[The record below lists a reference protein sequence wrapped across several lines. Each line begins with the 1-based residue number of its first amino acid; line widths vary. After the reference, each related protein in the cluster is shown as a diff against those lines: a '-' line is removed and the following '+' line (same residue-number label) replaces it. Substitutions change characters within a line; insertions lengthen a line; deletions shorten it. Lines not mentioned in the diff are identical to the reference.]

1 MTERATIHHGRRGLR
16 AWGLAALALV
26 LALAGCNGDGGDE
39 DATTDATED
48 AGDVRPDETPDTT
61 PDNLVEVDWVDEP
74 CPGTWITL
82 TLAPPDILLL
92 VDRSTSMLDPVD
104 GHTPTV
110 DELGTCSEA
119 NYAPAGGLTFTTW
132 WDEAG
137 GAVAAAAVTN
147 QARVNQGLVLFPGPG
162 IVGIGHVD
170 NQELCQGSI
179 TDPQQSVEL
188 NPSTAA
194 AIQTELEDEAN
205 APICTMGMSNLG
217 QALDFAG
224 NVLGLSDAGPDAI
237 VIVTN
242 EGPNCNLAL
251 PRCDEADCTMDIEYC
266 DGTLATIACM
276 DAAGVT
282 QQITT
287 LNTEDGVRT
296 YVVGI
301 PESGDYAATYDAMAV
316 AGGTARDGTPKYW
329 APASAAEITAA
340 LEEIIG
346 SEQSCVLGLASVPS
360 TTTDVNVIVDG
371 TPLVRDA
378 ADGFAYDSAKR
389 AVELLGQACLDYLAG
404 SITEVQFLA
413 GCPPFGG

>member
-1 MTERATIHHGRRGLR
+1 MTDRATIHHWRRGLR
-16 AWGLAALALV
+16 VWGPAAFALV
-26 LALAGCNGDGGDE
+26 LAFAGCNGDGGNE

-48 AGDVRPDETPDTT
+48 TGDVHPDETPDTT

-82 TLAPPDILLL
+82 TPTPPDILLL
-92 VDRSTSMLDPVD
+92 INRSTSMLDPVD
-104 GHTPTV
+104 GHTPTA

-119 NYAPAGGLTFTTW
+119 NYAPASGLTFTTW

-137 GAVAAAAVTN
+137 PAVAAAAVTN
-147 QARVNQGLVLFPGPG
+147 QERVNQGLVLFPGPG

-170 NQELCQGSI
+170 NEELCQGSI

-188 NPSTAA
+188 NPNTAA
-194 AIQTELEDEAN
+194 AIQAELENDAN
-205 APICTMGMSNLG
+205 APICTMGMSNLR
-217 QALDFAG
+217 QALELAD
-224 NVLGLSDAGPDAI
+224 NVLSLSDPGPDAI

-242 EGPNCNLAL
+242 EGPNCNLSL
-251 PRCDEADCTMDIEYC
+251 PRCTEVDCTMDIEYC

-276 DAAGVT
+276 DATGVT

-287 LNTEDGVRT
+287 LNAEDGVRT

-301 PESGDYAATYDAMAV
+301 PGSGDYAAAYDAMAV

-329 APASAAEITAA
+329 APTTAAEITAA

-346 SEQSCVLGLASVPS
+346 SEQSCILELASVPS
-360 TTTDVNVIVDG
+360 TTTDVNVLVDG
-371 TPLVRDA
+371 TPLVRDG

-413 GCPPFGG
+413 GCPPFSG